1 MLGAGRDANGSSIN
15 PNRLLRNGKSSSALN
30 FVWGMARGWK
40 MRHGH
45 VYAGRAPNLN
55 VKGGLCASSTRSVQ
69 SFLQEN
75 FSRKL
80 AVAEIAA
87 LSGLSTSH
95 FIRAFSKT
103 FGVPP
108 HRYVLDQRLDY
119 AESLLLARGMS
130 IAEVAHL
137 AGFSSQSH
145 FTTVMKKYRGVTPSQ
160 ARASEVVK

>member
-1 MLGAGRDANGSSIN
+1 
-15 PNRLLRNGKSSSALN
+15 
-30 FVWGMARGWK
+30 
-40 MRHGH
+40 MRQDH
-45 VYAGRAPNLN
+45 VYLGRGPNLN
-55 VKGGLCASSTRSVQ
+55 VKGGLSASSTRRVQ

-87 LSGLSTSH
+87 VSGLSTYH

-108 HRYVLDQRLDY
+108 HQYVLDQRLDF
-119 AESLLLARGMS
+119 AENLLLDGRMS

-160 ARASEVVK
+160 ARPGGVVLDLHDSPGRAP